1 MGRKMKKTTNVA
13 EKEKQNNTMGVE
25 NKKKR
30 PEHLAPR
37 KKTFR
42 HKRREGVDMTMHPR
56 GTKVSPGVE
65 KHRKKFTVKTK

>member
-1 MGRKMKKTTNVA
+1 MKKTTNVA
-13 EKEKQNNTMGVE
+13 EKEKQNTMGVE
-25 NKKKR
+25 NKKR

-56 GTKVSPGVE
+56 GTKVTPGVE
-65 KHRKKFTVKTK
+65 KHKKKFTGKTK